1 VDRLDASNEVVVARV
16 SCEGNGPAG
25 REEIASEIRA
35 AMATLSSGACDARS
49 GGMGE
54 NDIVCQVT
62 GKEVG
67 IRGAARFNNSQIWIL
82 NCR

>member
-1 VDRLDASNEVVVARV
+1 MDRLDASDEAVVARV

-49 GGMGE
+49 EGIGE
-54 NDIVCQVT
+54 NDIECQVT
-62 GKEVG
+62 GKEVS
-67 IRGAARFNNSQIWIL
+67 IRGAASINNCLIWIL
-82 NCR
+82 NC